1 MQNSIATLEDR
12 LTVCSELNIG
22 LSYDPEIMLLGVYL
36 NDVKHCGHIKT
47 CAWIFTVTLLVS
59 A

>member
-12 LTVCSELNIG
+12 VTVCNELNIG
-22 LSYDPEIMLLGVYL
+22 LSYDPEIMLLVVYL
-36 NDVKHCGHIKT
+36 NDVKHCGHTKT
-47 CAWIFTVTLLVS
+47 CAWMFIATLLVS